1 MNGVENHSR
10 KHTTDKYT
18 AHQNAT
24 IMRNWKKQI
33 TEMLNFI
40 KSNLPYTEISITLY
54 YIKDENENLQINKE
68 ILSFLKNELQFQWAN
83 VENSLNQE
91 RSQELIFINPSEEEK
106 KKSNLENIMYLESM
120 SLVTFSKE
128 KKTSLINYD
137 KYINTFSITAIIF
150 ALANNE
156 EIKMDN
162 SNLWDINA
170 LKTDY
175 LRNLV
180 QITTNNNNI
189 SNVELSSKFDT
200 TEMLY
205 QENSNQYF
213 DAFTLNFVPK
223 FTNQL
228 SINLNSFLYNR
239 IEGKISEL
247 VEPLTGAKIY
257 LIPTDDGTNGLLICE
272 MNSKMKNELVDNGI
286 NFYEKFYQLCLK
298 NTNTPSVPENTT
310 AIYIPSFSI
319 NSHLVAESI
328 SEMEGIVIKDKE
340 NNQLY
345 LSGIDEYF
353 DVNFGA
359 DQNTKI
365 SFDVKPAEGDIV
377 ISDTFIFGVMNGKV
391 MMNFHVPAIQLFMV
405 TKDHWNKL

>member
-1 MNGVENHSR
+1 
-10 KHTTDKYT
+10 
-18 AHQNAT
+18 
-24 IMRNWKKQI
+24 
-33 TEMLNFI
+33 MLNFI

-128 KKTSLINYD
+128 KKTSLISYD

-162 SNLWDINA
+162 STLWDINA

-205 QENSNQYF
+205 QENSNQNF

-286 NFYEKFYQLCLK
+286 NFYEKFYQLYLK

-391 MMNFHVPAIQLFMV
+391 MMNFQVPAIQLFMV